1 MASVWSVV
9 TELLEATILEAVVL
23 LETGVGALSAHA
35 KSIIAIALTIKV
47 IGFILQII
55 IYQIYIA

>member
-9 TELLEATILEAVVL
+9 TELLEATMLEAVVL
-23 LETGVGALSAHA
+23 LETGVGALSAQA
-35 KSIIAIALTIKV
+35 ESIIAIALTIKV

-55 IYQIYIA
+55 RYQIYIT